1 MNRIEYL
8 ADHPTCVE
16 EIAQL
21 RRAHWQHTAPK
32 RPYEVWLGDV
42 EVSARKGELPM
53 TLVTL
58 QDSELRGF
66 VTLVAFEEKAG
77 IKNGV
82 WLITLYVK
90 AQYRG
95 AGLGRS
101 LVERC
106 LAEARSLGCSVV
118 HLWTE
123 STHLTE
129 YYARIGWRLLGQN
142 NESGEYIMVYDLGES
157 GSVEPEPG
165 AVPGHFNDNLS

>member
-1 MNRIEYL
+1 MNHIEYL
-8 ADHPTCVE
+8 ADHPTHAE

-21 RRAHWQHTAPK
+21 RCAHWRHTAPE
-32 RPYEVWLGDV
+32 RPYEVWVGDV
-42 EVSARKGELPM
+42 EYSARKGELPM

-58 QDSELRGF
+58 QDSELLGF
-66 VTLVAFEEKAG
+66 VTLVEFEEKAG
-77 IKNGV
+77 IRNGA

-106 LAEARSLGCSVV
+106 LTEAQSLEYSAL

-129 YYARIGWRLLGQN
+129 YYARSGWRLLGQDD
-142 NESGEYIMVYDLGES
+142 ESGEDIMVYDLDES
-157 GSVEPEPG
+157 G
-165 AVPGHFNDNLS
+165 